1 MAVVFRW
8 SRSSVST
15 VTTDDRL
22 SVASAEGLDLDL
34 RLAGIGSRG
43 GALSLDLV
51 LQAVLMA
58 LVSLVGS
65 LFAELGVAFAAI
77 AGFLVVFGY
86 PIVAEGFAGGRTFG
100 KAIMGIRVVA
110 HDGSPATF
118 LDVVVR
124 NLVRLIDALPGT
136 YFVGLVAVLA
146 SPRAQR
152 LGDMA
157 AGTLVVHERRRRE
170 VSAVPMLT
178 AEDLPP
184 EAAGWDVSAVT
195 AEEVAATR
203 SFLARRHQMQPSN
216 RADLAQG
223 LAFQLLPKVAGVPLE
238 GGPEVFLERVVAA
251 RTR

>member
-1 MAVVFRW
+1 M
-8 SRSSVST
+8 S
-15 VTTDDRL
+15 TDDRL
-22 SVASAEGLDLDL
+22 SVAAAEGLDLDL
-34 RLAGIGSRG
+34 HLAGIGSRSA
-43 GALSLDLV
+43 ALSLDLV
-51 LQAVLMA
+51 LQSILMA
-58 LVSLVGS
+58 LVALVGS

-77 AGFLVVFGY
+77 AGFLVIFGY
-86 PIVAEGFAGGRTFG
+86 PILAEGFAGGRTFG

-110 HDGSPATF
+110 LDGSPATF

-136 YFVGLVAVLA
+136 YLVGLLAVLA
-146 SPRAQR
+146 SSKAQR

-157 AGTLVVHERRRRE
+157 AGTLVVHERRQKAAMA
-170 VSAVPMLT
+170 SPALT
-178 AEDLPP
+178 AADLPP

-195 AEEVAATR
+195 PEEVAATR
-203 SFLARRHQMQPSN
+203 AFLGRRHELQPSN

-251 RTR
+251 RSR